1 MEEKKTTTEQWVE
14 GIENI
19 AETYRSLITVRV
31 VEQTSLG
38 ATLSFL
44 GIIFLMFTICI
55 LIFLGLGTAWWV
67 GKELNNPAAG
77 FFLVGGLFLFLVL
90 ILIVATPKY
99 LLPAIRNL
107 IIRNMYAEDK

>member
-67 GKELNNPAAG
+67 GKELNNPA
-77 FFLVGGLFLFLVL
+77 GG
-90 ILIVATPKY
+90 TQPEKY
-99 LLPAIRNL
+99 QDTNGEHQ
-107 IIRNMYAEDK
+107 EDDTQKTERGTK